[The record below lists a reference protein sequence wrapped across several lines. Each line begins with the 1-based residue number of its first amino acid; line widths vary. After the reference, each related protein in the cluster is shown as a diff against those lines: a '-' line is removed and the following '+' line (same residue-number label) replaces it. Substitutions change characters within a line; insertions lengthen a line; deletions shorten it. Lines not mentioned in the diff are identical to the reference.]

1 MAYVLGAK
9 GVKGKYTASLFALGA
24 VRAHPIF
31 LYNARYRLGKL
42 PIHLVQV
49 MVVSKGL
56 KLGYYAVQYHFI
68 PLVRPLQ
75 RQRFTFPQLLCPAC

>member
-1 MAYVLGAK
+1 MQ
-9 GVKGKYTASLFALGA
+9 T
-24 VRAHPIF
+24 PIF

-68 PLVRPLQ
+68 PLVRPLK
-75 RQRFTFPQLLCPAC
+75 